1 MSDILNRFQSL
12 HGQNTRQIGRYFCI
26 PASISNALRIL
37 GFDTFTQE
45 HIRDLW
51 YADQG
56 RQVETNIDDQM
67 AGASFDS
74 VIKALSID
82 PGFVEVSHQLFSR
95 PGDDN
100 PSDLT
105 KSREALTFI
114 VDQITNEHPVIVSTW
129 NLAINRSGNLFV
141 NGYHMWLILSVSL
154 QSNSFV
160 YHDPGND
167 QVNTGP
173 ICETQEIQTNKG
185 IIQLPAGL
193 LGKITHSDYNCLA
206 LWRNQ
211 L

>member
-1 MSDILNRFQSL
+1 MSQILNRFQSF
-12 HGQNTRQIGRYFCI
+12 HGQNTRQIGKYFCI

-45 HIRDLW
+45 RIRDLW
-51 YADQG
+51 YTDQG
-56 RQVETNIDDQM
+56 RQVEANLNAQM

-95 PGDDN
+95 PGDNN

-105 KSREALTFI
+105 KSKEALSFI
-114 VDQITNEHPVIVSTW
+114 VDQINNEHPVIVSTW
-129 NLAINRSGNLFV
+129 NLGINGLGNFFL
-141 NGYHMWLILSVSL
+141 NGYHMWLLLSVSL
-154 QSNSFV
+154 KSNTFV
-160 YHDPGND
+160 YHDPGYD
-167 QVNTGP
+167 QIYTGP
-173 ICETQEIQTNKG
+173 ICETQEIQTSKG
-185 IIQLPAGL
+185 KIQLQTGL

-211 L
+211 

>member
-1 MSDILNRFQSL
+1 MSQILHRFQSF

-45 HIRDLW
+45 RIRDLW
-51 YADQG
+51 YVDQG
-56 RQVETNIDDQM
+56 RQVEANLDDQM
-67 AGASFDS
+67 TGDSFDS
-74 VIKALSID
+74 VIRALSSD
-82 PGFVEVSHQLFSR
+82 PGFVDVAHRSFSK

-100 PSDLT
+100 PLDLT

-129 NLAINRSGNLFV
+129 NLAINTSGDFSM

-160 YHDPGND
+160 YHDPEND
-167 QVNTGP
+167 QVYTGP